1 MKMEKFIISFGLIDK
16 TILILL
22 IYLISEIINNIITG
36 FIPDDAYNSIIFT
49 IENAFGGILSAFLL
63 SRYSKNKRTKTK
75 KTNKK
80 FLHIFFLFL
89 LDCLYHGLGFVYSNI
104 LNYYSLSNWDV
115 LNSIY
120 TSEIIFTTL
129 ITIFLLKYNY
139 YIHHIISIV
148 AFCILGVI
156 IDFLLN
162 NYFSIEYKY
171 LYVDIIY
178 VIEDVIYFC
187 YIKYMMFNLYYHY
200 YKIVLINAISDI
212 ITIVSFTSIW
222 AIIDKIKGIDS
233 VISTFNAYFT
243 NTKIIWIFL
252 EFLYFIFYGA
262 FLHVL
267 SILTVNYL
275 TPNHIIVCNEIIGMA
290 KIIINSNNQNK
301 WICLFLYIL
310 VILSALFYL
319 EILECNFCSLNKNT
333 KKNIQK
339 RGDKQEF
346 TDEIEKDDEKKESI
360 DLLYGYKI
368 KLDSSNQMEM
378 KSMNNS
384 KLEK

>member
-1 MKMEKFIISFGLIDK
+1 M
-16 TILILL
+16 
-22 IYLISEIINNIITG
+22 
-36 FIPDDAYNSIIFT
+36 
-49 IENAFGGILSAFLL
+49 
-63 SRYSKNKRTKTK
+63 
-75 KTNKK
+75 
-80 FLHIFFLFL
+80 
-89 LDCLYHGLGFVYSNI
+89 DCLYHGLGFVYSNI

-212 ITIVSFTSIW
+212 ITIVSFTSI
-222 AIIDKIKGIDS
+222 
-233 VISTFNAYFT
+233 
-243 NTKIIWIFL
+243 
-252 EFLYFIFYGA
+252 
-262 FLHVL
+262 
-267 SILTVNYL
+267 
-275 TPNHIIVCNEIIGMA
+275 
-290 KIIINSNNQNK
+290 
-301 WICLFLYIL
+301 
-310 VILSALFYL
+310 
-319 EILECNFCSLNKNT
+319 
-333 KKNIQK
+333 
-339 RGDKQEF
+339 
-346 TDEIEKDDEKKESI
+346 
-360 DLLYGYKI
+360 
-368 KLDSSNQMEM
+368 
-378 KSMNNS
+378 
-384 KLEK
+384 